1 MKKTALFLLANL
13 VFYIASAGSVFYV
26 KTSGNDSN
34 DGTSWNTALSSVQ
47 NAIDKAA
54 ASAKEGEESE
64 VWIASGNYSVKDL
77 KLANNVEIYGG
88 FAGTEKTK
96 SSRKSSNETIF
107 IPAYSNGR
115 ILYCVFTENS
125 PLTASAKVDSITFQ
139 NSGTQI
145 YLEYASPVFS
155 NCVFTTDDTITTQ
168 FNLSKNSNA
177 TFANCLFDFSRKPHF
192 TIGSSTV
199 NILTSNINNI
209 NFTSGSDDETLIIKE
224 SSITNSYIT
233 ASSAIDRCDIQYC
246 SINLGINTPFQITNS
261 TILNSPTTQF
271 ISTYHDT
278 NLYIENCKITN
289 PIISN
294 KGSMLIKNCDFD
306 YKNSPEKPYYNT
318 STIWNISTISIEN
331 CSFDGKIG
339 GTYLIDADR
348 GTKTIIKNCTFT
360 NNKIELYPLIRS
372 TGTNDADLSVINCT
386 FTNNLNCDGSPNTS
400 DNKHSHSTS
409 SCMPIIDISSK
420 EAQVI
425 NCIFYDNTLYNC
437 ALHLNTPSN
446 SLGYTIQNNII
457 ENGVNNIYIKY
468 KPYGSV
474 SVSAISISN
483 IIDKDP
489 LLMPLADNG
498 GKVKTMAVQK
508 TSPAIGGGIINVGIP
523 LYDARYFARTD
534 ANTIGAFQYGGF
546 LNVEEGTLSVR
557 QPPSD
562 QNVYENTSVSFSV
575 GAVNKDDDWSTGLK
589 YLWFVDKNDG
599 NGFVCTGEKAST
611 IELTAKIHMNGW
623 KYKCL
628 VSNDLEYEFSD
639 TATLFVSEHPISV
652 EIIADPFDAVVD
664 ENTAASFAV
673 SAKSTD
679 EYAKNLQYVWFVDRN
694 DGNGFVKA
702 GCQTS
707 TYSFTAKLEM
717 DGYKFRCEISNG
729 VDTVIS
735 KEATLTVEEVPVLL
749 TIAREPS
756 NLTVNEGATAVFSVL
771 ASSSDGKTPSYK
783 WYVDRGNGF
792 VSANSSS
799 PELSFVASYSM
810 NGYKFRC
817 EISNGLETKTTK
829 SATLTVKEAPAT
841 LTITKN
847 PSSITVIENETASF
861 TAAGRS
867 SNNKPVSYKWQV
879 DKGDGK
885 GFTYAK
891 CTDAAYSFT
900 ASLDMDGWQFRC
912 EISNGSET
920 QTTSIATLKVSKL
933 ALKDIQITREPQS
946 LELYEKQKS
955 EISIEAKDRNGKPLK
970 YAWYLNKND
979 GKGWKKAG
987 TSQTVKITASAKMNY
1002 YRYRC
1007 EVSNGI
1013 KTEISNEAV
1022 LTVRENI
1029 KITQKPKAQ
1038 KVYENGNIRFEVAA
1052 TGYKPS
1058 YQWQFY
1064 SEKSKQWI
1072 DIDWATSSICEP
1084 ASYPEYNGY
1093 KFRCVV
1099 SNGGGSVITSPVTLT
1114 VYEAPKILDDILIFQ
1129 NGEEA
1134 MYNEYGNP
1142 YLYEEYD
1149 ATLSIVAKGY
1159 KIKYQWEVLDPDGGS
1174 WKNVKGGTKSSLTL
1188 KNLTEDNW
1196 DQAYRCKVYNDGG
1209 VEYSNAVSLIVLKP
1223 FAPKSLNGRVIT
1235 FQNGDYLDFMA
1246 FTSASSGLLVG
1257 WEGAKLTGAK
1267 YKRTSIYDATLKIT
1281 IQYPLDNGKFGK
1293 HILDGEIDFIDG
1305 IFYCEDAYGKLYEF
1319 DVSTVNYIY
1328 PPVPKSPIGRTF
1340 VMDYKRNG
1348 EPLLSVYVYSA
1359 SKAYYTIDGKTYEG
1373 KFTYKKI
1380 SDYVATFSGTY
1391 KIGSTTKKMTNGVI
1405 AVDTI
1410 DTVEKISD
1418 AYYNMTIDGYN
1429 YSGCMFIE

>member
-1 MKKTALFLLANL
+1 MR
-13 VFYIASAGSVFYV
+13 IAS
-26 KTSGNDSN
+26 K
-34 DGTSWNTALSSVQ
+34 
-47 NAIDKAA
+47 K
-54 ASAKEGEESE
+54 SE
-64 VWIASGNYSVKDL
+64 IV
-77 KLANNVEIYGG
+77 
-88 FAGTEKTK
+88 
-96 SSRKSSNETIF
+96 
-107 IPAYSNGR
+107 
-115 ILYCVFTENS
+115 
-125 PLTASAKVDSITFQ
+125 
-139 NSGTQI
+139 
-145 YLEYASPVFS
+145 
-155 NCVFTTDDTITTQ
+155 
-168 FNLSKNSNA
+168 
-177 TFANCLFDFSRKPHF
+177 
-192 TIGSSTV
+192 
-199 NILTSNINNI
+199 
-209 NFTSGSDDETLIIKE
+209 
-224 SSITNSYIT
+224 
-233 ASSAIDRCDIQYC
+233 
-246 SINLGINTPFQITNS
+246 
-261 TILNSPTTQF
+261 
-271 ISTYHDT
+271 
-278 NLYIENCKITN
+278 
-289 PIISN
+289 
-294 KGSMLIKNCDFD
+294 
-306 YKNSPEKPYYNT
+306 
-318 STIWNISTISIEN
+318 
-331 CSFDGKIG
+331 
-339 GTYLIDADR
+339 
-348 GTKTIIKNCTFT
+348 
-360 NNKIELYPLIRS
+360 
-372 TGTNDADLSVINCT
+372 
-386 FTNNLNCDGSPNTS
+386 
-400 DNKHSHSTS
+400 
-409 SCMPIIDISSK
+409 
-420 EAQVI
+420 
-425 NCIFYDNTLYNC
+425 NCIFHNNSFKNTLNLYPP
-437 ALHLNTPSN
+437 TN
-446 SLGYTIQNNII
+446 SLGYTISNNII
-457 ENGVNNIYIKY
+457 EKGANNIYVDY
-468 KPYGSV
+468 RYTG
-474 SVSAISISN
+474 SAISISN

-599 NGFVCTGEKAST
+599 DGFVCTGEKAST

-729 VDTVIS
+729 
-735 KEATLTVEEVPVLL
+735 
-749 TIAREPS
+749 
-756 NLTVNEGATAVFSVL
+756 
-771 ASSSDGKTPSYK
+771 
-783 WYVDRGNGF
+783 
-792 VSANSSS
+792 
-799 PELSFVASYSM
+799 
-810 NGYKFRC
+810 
-817 EISNGLETKTTK
+817 LETKTTK

-885 GFTYAK
+885 GFAYAK

-1038 KVYENGNIRFEVAA
+1038 KVYENGNIRFEVSA

-1174 WKNVKGGTKSSLTL
+1174 WKNVKGGTKSSLPL

-1196 DQAYRCKVYNDGG
+1196 DQTYRCKVYNDGG